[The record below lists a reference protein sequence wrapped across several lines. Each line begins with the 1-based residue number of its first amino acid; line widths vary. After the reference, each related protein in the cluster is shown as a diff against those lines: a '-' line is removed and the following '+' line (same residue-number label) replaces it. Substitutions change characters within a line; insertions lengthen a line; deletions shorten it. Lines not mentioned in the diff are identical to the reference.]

1 MYMYRDEFESS
12 RVEIFH
18 LHTISVKTKTGAV
31 PAAHRQPACLCL
43 GLDLQVGRYRDPP
56 GG

>member
-1 MYMYRDEFESS
+1 MYMYRDESS
-12 RVEIFH
+12 RVRVEILH

>member
-12 RVEIFH
+12 RVEILH
-18 LHTISVKTKTGAV
+18 LHTIHVKTGAV